1 MLLYWNYE
9 TLKLAVN
16 TTLIVVNVPRIEYP
30 NMATKKK
37 ITSIKPKPN
46 ETSTE
51 YYLDSSNSTTE
62 PYTTKNT
69 NSNLSKYW

>member
-1 MLLYWNYE
+1 
-9 TLKLAVN
+9 
-16 TTLIVVNVPRIEYP
+16 
-30 NMATKKK
+30 MATKKK

-51 YYLDSSNSTTE
+51 YYLDNSNSTTE

-69 NSNLSKYW
+69 NGNLSKY